1 MIITV
6 FDFDDTL
13 FPTSHYVNKKKED
26 GELFEKHEIE
36 KICNNIRTIYN
47 ISKNNSTK
55 IHIIT
60 NAQISWID
68 MILNNYFSSCMDV
81 FNNIE
86 IISSVDEG
94 FSENRDKSMWKTY
107 TFIFKLYQ
115 YFNNNENHELISFG
129 DCIFDREAAMNI
141 KKIFP
146 NVIVKNIL
154 LFHKPNLNEFLIEH
168 DGLIKRI
175 QEFYNY
181 PNHLDYKIIFKNNL

>member
-1 MIITV
+1 
-6 FDFDDTL
+6 
-13 FPTSHYVNKKKED
+13 
-26 GELFEKHEIE
+26 
-36 KICNNIRTIYN
+36 
-47 ISKNNSTK
+47 
-55 IHIIT
+55 
-60 NAQISWID
+60 
-68 MILNNYFSSCMDV
+68 
-81 FNNIE
+81 
-86 IISSVDEG
+86 
-94 FSENRDKSMWKTY
+94 
-107 TFIFKLYQ
+107 
-115 YFNNNENHELISFG
+115 LISFG